1 MAFDINDWGDAVTDS
16 SALKPS
22 VEDSA
27 AKVARFGFDSSGITL
42 LADDLTTVLS
52 RFGAS
57 AAEFYVDGQR
67 VASFGADG
75 LEIPRGRTARFG
87 ELAMVPRSTDGHVSI
102 KWVG

>member
-1 MAFDINDWGDAVTDS
+1 MRKTLRWLRKAAGWVLVT
-16 SALKPS
+16 
-22 VEDSA
+22 V
-27 AKVARFGFDSSGITL
+27 SGITL